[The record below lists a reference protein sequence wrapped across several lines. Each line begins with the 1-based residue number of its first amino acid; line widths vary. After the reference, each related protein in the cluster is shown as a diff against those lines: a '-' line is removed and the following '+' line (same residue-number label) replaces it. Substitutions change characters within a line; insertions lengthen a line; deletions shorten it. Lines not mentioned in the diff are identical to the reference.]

1 MTLALNDEPPA
12 GFQLCFRCLSVQG
25 KDYRFPCDDR
35 GRVNLDALCPS
46 QLNDYLFARNAIGRE
61 FAAPEVELL
70 STERPVVGAVVP
82 GRSVSQA

>member
-1 MTLALNDEPPA
+1 MTPGPNEPTA
-12 GFQLCFRCLSVQG
+12 GFQLCFRCLSALG
-25 KDYRFPCDDR
+25 MDYRFPCDER

-61 FAAPEVELL
+61 FAAPDVEPL
-70 STERPVVGAVVP
+70 STERPVAGAVVP